1 MKVLCLL
8 FDSPSPLSAIAEACL
23 YWTPQIAV
31 SHEAIFLEIGK
42 SRHLYTDEV
51 VLAGLQEMLASFE
64 VQANLAVGDDLPTAL
79 ALARYQCTTKSTL
92 PIDAITD
99 YWDPFYS
106 DATPDKMLVTLKQLG
121 IRTIEDFLKFPT
133 QIWGSRFGTLGLFI
147 AQRANDAT
155 SLPWRLFTK
164 QEHIMETVNIDESN
178 AIQSLE
184 PLLFIL
190 KRLLNRLTVRLRGR
204 AERMGTLEL
213 NVKQESYST
222 VRKPERTWI
231 IDFPL
236 PQSNPHTLLA
246 IIRERLDRAIST
258 QPLESS
264 VVFLSLQALET
275 SPWHG
280 SQTNLFSR
288 KEKEHEAWTSLI
300 ARITERVGK
309 GTSFLAS
316 PIEHYCP
323 ERAWQKTMEIPPTM
337 NLPFPKRPLRLLKYP
352 ERIKKSHSSIAC
364 GTTQWKIIKT
374 DGPEHLC
381 GEWWDHSFDRNYY
394 TIHTQT
400 GERLWIFQIP
410 GSNDCYLHGYFD

>member
-8 FDSPSPLSAIAEACL
+8 FDSSSPLSALAEVCL
-23 YWTPQIAV
+23 YWTPHIAV

-42 SRHLYTDEV
+42 SRHLYTEEV

-64 VQANLAVGDDLPTAL
+64 VQANLAVGEDLPTAL
-79 ALARYQCTTKSTL
+79 AFARYQCTTKSRL
-92 PIDAITD
+92 PIHAITD
-99 YWDPFYS
+99 YWDPFHS
-106 DATPDKMLVTLKQLG
+106 GTAVDNMLAALKQLG
-121 IRTIEDFLKFPT
+121 IRTIEDFLKFPAPT
-133 QIWGSRFGTLGLFI
+133 WGSRFGTPGLFI

-155 SLPWRLFTK
+155 SLLWPLFTK
-164 QEHIMETVNIDESN
+164 QEHIVEAFDIDESH
-178 AIQSLE
+178 AIQNLE
-184 PLLFIL
+184 PLLFML
-190 KRLLNRLTVRLRGR
+190 KKLLDRLMVRLRGR
-204 AERMGTLEL
+204 DERMGTLEF
-213 NVKQESYST
+213 VIKQEPYST
-222 VRKPERTWI
+222 IREPVRRWI

-236 PQSNPHTLLA
+236 PQSNPQTILA
-246 IIRERLDRAIST
+246 IMRERLHRT
-258 QPLESS
+258 LNTEPLESP

-288 KEKEHEAWTSLI
+288 QEDVHEAWTSLI

-323 ERAWQKTMEIPPTM
+323 ERAWQKTMKLPSTVS
-337 NLPFPKRPLRLLKYP
+337 LPFPKRPLRLLRHP
-352 ERIKKSHSSIAC
+352 ERIKKSYSSIVC
-364 GTTQWKIIKT
+364 RTTQWNIIET

-394 TIHTQT
+394 TIHTYT

-410 GSNDCYLHGYFD
+410 GSNDYYLHGYFD

>member
-8 FDSPSPLSAIAEACL
+8 FDSPSPLSALAEACL

-42 SRHLYTDEV
+42 SGRLYTNQV
-51 VLAGLQEMLASFE
+51 VLVGLQEMLASFE
-64 VQANLAVGDDLPTAL
+64 IQASLAVGEDLPTAL
-79 ALARYQCTTKSTL
+79 AFARYQCTTKSTL
-92 PIDAITD
+92 PIDAIMD

-106 DATPDKMLVTLKQLG
+106 GATPDKILAALKQLG
-121 IRTIEDFLKFPT
+121 IRTIEDFLKFPAPT
-133 QIWGSRFGTLGLFI
+133 WGSRFGTPGLLI

-155 SLPWRLFTK
+155 SLPWPLFTR
-164 QEHIMETVNIDESN
+164 QEHVMETVDIDESN
-178 AIQSLE
+178 AIQNLE

-190 KRLLNRLTVRLRGR
+190 KRLLNRLMVRLRGR

-213 NVKQESYST
+213 VIKQEPYST
-222 VRKPERTWI
+222 IRKPERRWI

-236 PQSNPHTLLA
+236 PQSNLQTILA
-246 IIRERLDRAIST
+246 IMRERLDRTLST
-258 QPLESS
+258 EPLESP

-309 GTSFLAS
+309 GRSFLAS

-323 ERAWQKTMEIPPTM
+323 ERAWQKTMELPSTVS
-337 NLPFPKRPLRLLKYP
+337 LPFPKRPLRLLKHP

-364 GTTQWKIIKT
+364 GTTQWNIIET

-394 TIHTQT
+394 TIHTHT

-410 GSNDCYLHGYFD
+410 DSNACYLHGYFD